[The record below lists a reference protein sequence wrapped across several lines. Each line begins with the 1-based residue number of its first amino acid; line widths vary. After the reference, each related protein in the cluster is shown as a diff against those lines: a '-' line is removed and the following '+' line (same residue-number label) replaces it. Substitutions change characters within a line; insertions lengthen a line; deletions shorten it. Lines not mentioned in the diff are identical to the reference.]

1 MSVKQLSRN
10 FILSLGGEGLQ
21 SGFHFVLSLILIRIL
36 SIYDFGLFAI
46 VLVLGGIAL
55 GYGNALVSVP
65 VTIHIP
71 RFRSVGAAHFQDV
84 VFSSIALLIS
94 AVIAIIVSFG
104 LWLIIQQPTEAL
116 AGGAFIGLWTLRNHV
131 RSVMFARRWV
141 TTATISDFCY
151 AGSGLLLVTIL
162 LAFGRENLDVT
173 GILVA
178 LSCAN
183 LLAIGVA
190 LAVLGRFPRVS
201 FRHSVWQR
209 YRAIWPDIGWSLVST
224 TTWSIQGQA
233 LMFLVAA
240 IAGPEA
246 YAPIA
251 AGTLLFSPIRLA
263 IAAVTNVF
271 RPDFVMALKEERYH
285 RLTMTLYSLTAVIVM
300 SCLAAGLCIWLGW
313 PWLEAH
319 VFGAKLAHASMP
331 LIVFLIALSV
341 IIYSTYNV
349 PLALIQAAGQFR
361 PVALA
366 SALGSIVGLGFVSTL
381 LVVSTVAWS
390 VAGLVAGEAACGI
403 VLWIA
408 ARRIRRQRSSFV
420 LLRRPAP
427 PRTRPISAATELS

>member
-1 MSVKQLSRN
+1 MSIKQLSRN

-131 RSVMFARRWV
+131 RSVMFARRWMAS
-141 TTATISDFCY
+141 ATISDFCY

-190 LAVLGRFPRVS
+190 LAALGRFPRVS
-201 FRHSVWQR
+201 FRHNVWQR

-263 IAAVTNVF
+263 IAAVINVF

-331 LIVFLIALSV
+331 LIVFLTALSV

-349 PLALIQAAGQFR
+349 PLALVQAAGQFR
-361 PVALA
+361 LVALA

-427 PRTRPISAATELS
+427 RRTRPISAATELS